1 MLSTTLYMDQETEL
15 NIEEVDNRFCLKLN
29 KLFDY
34 NLSIVGQREVFEKL
48 HEFLEKN
55 LYDELTYEKLEEELI
70 NKEILMGQAQDK
82 IDKLQE
88 KVEFL
93 QGRRVINER

>member
-1 MLSTTLYMDQETEL
+1 MLSTTLYMDKETEL
-15 NIEEVDNRFCLKLN
+15 NIEEVDNRFCLKLS
-29 KLFDY
+29 KKFDY
-34 NLSIVGQREVFEKL
+34 DLSIVCTREVLEKIQN
-48 HEFLEKN
+48 FLGKN
-55 LYDELTYEKLEEELI
+55 LYDELTYKELEEELI

-82 IDKLQE
+82 IDRLQE